1 MKIATDITKEAEII
15 MKDYKVL
22 DAEVRIYFYVNFHYQ
37 NLIYFFYS
45 SNNKS

>member
-22 DAEVRIYFYVNFHYQ
+22 DAEVRIYFYFKFSLSKFN
-37 NLIYFFYS
+37 IFFLQF
-45 SNNKS
+45 K

>member
-22 DAEVRIYFYVNFHYQ
+22 DSRSQ
-37 NLIYFFYS
+37 NLFLCKFSLSKFNIFFLQF
-45 SNNKS
+45 K